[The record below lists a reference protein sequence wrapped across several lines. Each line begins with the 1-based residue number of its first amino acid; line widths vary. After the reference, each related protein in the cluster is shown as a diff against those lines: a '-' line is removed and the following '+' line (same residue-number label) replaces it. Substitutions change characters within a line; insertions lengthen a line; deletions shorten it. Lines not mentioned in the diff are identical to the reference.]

1 MRKACAALSVGLLAI
16 LVGFGVAAKETLLI
30 YTSTP
35 VEIMTKLEQMFEA
48 TYPDIDL
55 QVFRSGTG
63 NIAAKLAAEREAGK
77 IQADLIWVAEYT
89 YLEELKAQNLLY
101 KYESPEA
108 KNIPALLVDKD
119 GYYYGAR
126 IFALVIAYNTNFV
139 KDPPRTWTDLL
150 DPKWKGQIVTANPSY
165 SGSNAIAAAVLGME
179 YGLDYF
185 RGLAANKTTVVQGN
199 SQSVTEVAAGAYLVG
214 LTLDN
219 MVRGLKAQGSPIDLV
234 YPDDGPIF
242 LPSPIGIFATSER
255 IEAALWEVRL
265 LEDVGFR
272 DIVISIKAHDV
283 LLTVDANRRLAREVD
298 YPLHLGITEAGTPW
312 EGAIRSAV
320 ALGILLSEGIGDT
333 IRVSLSGDP
342 VREVAAAW
350 EILGALG
357 LRKRGPS
364 YVVCPTCGRTKIDIA
379 GIAQAVRARLA
390 GVVRPLTI
398 AVMGCP
404 VNGLGEAERADF
416 AILGGQGFGTV
427 YAHGKVVLP
436 KVPEDRLVEEFVR
449 IVREE
454 VTSP

>member
-255 IEAALWEVRL
+255 IEAAKK
-265 LEDVGFR
+265 F
-272 DIVISIKAHDV
+272 
-283 LLTVDANRRLAREVD
+283 VD
-298 YPLHLGITEAGTPW
+298 YVLSAEGQQALVEVGAYIPARTDVAGPAGAPTLDELVAKAMPAEIEA
-312 EGAIRSAV
+312 IV
-320 ALGILLSEGIGDT
+320 ANIDFYTQQFVKILL
-333 IRVSLSGDP
+333 
-342 VREVAAAW
+342 
-350 EILGALG
+350 
-357 LRKRGPS
+357 
-364 YVVCPTCGRTKIDIA
+364 
-379 GIAQAVRARLA
+379 
-390 GVVRPLTI
+390 
-398 AVMGCP
+398 
-404 VNGLGEAERADF
+404 
-416 AILGGQGFGTV
+416 GQ
-427 YAHGKVVLP
+427 
-436 KVPEDRLVEEFVR
+436 
-449 IVREE
+449 
-454 VTSP
+454 